1 MRCITA
7 LQDLEQHSTMV
18 NDIRIVEDSTRQE
31 KGIEHR
37 TSTSPDRLHDIEASP
52 IYDIHHNSLYPRT
65 NALQRWAYK
74 LEGLAGVEA
83 RGIERVPESLRA
95 KETTFADYAQIAL
108 IWFSANITANNLTL
122 GLLGPLAFDLGLTDA
137 MLIGTFGTLLGAIA
151 TSYIATFGPASGN
164 RTLVVARYTMGWWP
178 SRLAVLLNIVI
189 MLGYGLID
197 SLLCGQILSAV
208 AGGTMTVI
216 VGTIVASTITLLVT
230 VFGIRLFHVYERY
243 AFVPQ
248 VLVLFVLVGVAGPK
262 FGAGTASGGETAAV
276 LSADKLS
283 FFFLAASV
291 PLSWAPAA
299 CDFFVYFPPSAS
311 RWKVFFCTLLGLSI
325 SLIFV
330 VLLGV
335 GLASGVATNPS
346 WAAANSVSAGA
357 LITEGYAPLGAFG
370 SFCAVVVALGNIANI
385 IPSMYSCALSFQL
398 LGKWFLMVP
407 RVFWTVF
414 AVVVYTVCAC
424 AGRNRFYI
432 VFQDFLALMGYWT
445 MMWVTLTLE
454 EEFLFRRRRGGY
466 NWADWNNQSKLPI
479 GIAALTAFLLGWVGA
494 VLSM

>member
-1 MRCITA
+1 MSTVLTVLRC
-7 LQDLEQHSTMV
+7 L
-18 NDIRIVEDSTRQE
+18 
-31 KGIEHR
+31 
-37 TSTSPDRLHDIEASP
+37 RL
-52 IYDIHHNSLYPRT
+52 
-65 NALQRWAYK
+65 
-74 LEGLAGVEA
+74 
-83 RGIERVPESLRA
+83 
-95 KETTFADYAQIAL
+95 
-108 IWFSANITANNLTL
+108 
-122 GLLGPLAFDLGLTDA
+122 
-137 MLIGTFGTLLGAIA
+137 
-151 TSYIATFGPASGN
+151 
-164 RTLVVARYTMGWWP
+164 
-178 SRLAVLLNIVI
+178 
-189 MLGYGLID
+189 
-197 SLLCGQILSAV
+197 
-208 AGGTMTVI
+208 
-216 VGTIVASTITLLVT
+216 
-230 VFGIRLFHVYERY
+230 
-243 AFVPQ
+243 
-248 VLVLFVLVGVAGPK
+248 
-262 FGAGTASGGETAAV
+262 TASS
-276 LSADKLS
+276 LSRLS